1 MTTGIFLAVLFS
13 ALLHASWNAIVKTGS
28 DKLLSTALV
37 TAASSLLSLLCLPWL
52 PQPDVASWPF
62 IAGSVALQ
70 LVYFQLIAAAYHAAD
85 MGVCY
90 PIMRGTAPLLVALAS
105 VFRIGDGLSATAWIG
120 VVGICAGILTMTS
133 GLQPHNRRGALLAL
147 ANAFIIAGYTLTDG
161 IGVRRS
167 GAPVAYTLWIFFL
180 TGLLFA
186 LWTAATR
193 RAAYTATLR
202 ANWRAGLLGGAGS
215 VGSYAIVLWAM
226 TRAPLAEVAA
236 LRETSILF
244 AAMMVMVWLKESIR
258 PHGLVAIALI
268 IMGAMVL
275 RLA

>member
-120 VVGICAGILTMTS
+120 VVAICAGILTMTS

-167 GAPVAYTLWIFFL
+167 GAPVTYTLWIFFI

-202 ANWRAGLLGGAGS
+202 ANWRAGLVGGAGS

-244 AAMMVMVWLKESIR
+244 AAVMAMVWLKERIR
-258 PHGLVAIALI
+258 PRGFVAIGYIVA
-268 IMGAMVL
+268 GAMVL
-275 RLA
+275 RMA

>member
-1 MTTGIFLAVLFS
+1 MTTGIFLVVLFS
-13 ALLHASWNAIVKTGS
+13 ALLHASWNAVVKVGS

-37 TAASSLLSLLCLPWL
+37 TAGSALLSALCLPFL
-52 PQPDVASWPF
+52 SRPDQASWPF
-62 IAGSVALQ
+62 IAGSVTLQ
-70 LVYFQLIAAAYHAAD
+70 WIYFRLLAAAYREAD

-105 VFRIGDGLSATAWIG
+105 MLRLGDGLSTLAWIG
-120 VVGICAGILTMTS
+120 VLAICAGILTMTS
-133 GLQPHNRRGALLAL
+133 RLPAHSRKGALLAL

-167 GAPVAYTLWIFFL
+167 GAPIAYTLWIFFL
-180 TGLLFA
+180 TGLLFVSSVA
-186 LWTAATR
+186 GRRTTAFG
-193 RAAYTATLR
+193 ATLR
-202 ANWRAGLLGGAGS
+202 ANWRAGLLGGLGS

-244 AAMMVMVWLKESIR
+244 GALIAMVWLKETMR
-258 PHGLVAIALI
+258 PRGFLAIALI
-268 IMGAMVL
+268 IAGAMVL